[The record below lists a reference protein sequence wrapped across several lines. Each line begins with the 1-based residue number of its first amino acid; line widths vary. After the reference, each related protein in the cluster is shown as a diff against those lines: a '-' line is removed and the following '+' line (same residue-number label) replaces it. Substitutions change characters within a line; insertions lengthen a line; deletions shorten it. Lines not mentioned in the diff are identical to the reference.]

1 MGVRPCAAD
10 GCNATEFRTTGWC
23 HRHKDL
29 HEPLPS
35 ADLWWTNQVEEGASA
50 EWLAGISDSAE
61 SRALNDG
68 GTNET
73 NEVEQNS
80 QDEYRQN
87 EEGLAF
93 TDGSNDTELDVQSGR
108 RVVVALTLLLVVGG
122 LVSIVLDRFSEA
134 DDKDPIPLE
143 LQQQQQSYEP
153 ESTAELWNHSF
164 NEPEGCFP
172 YAYSWEWNYDGDF
185 SFDWDFDLSCAIRS
199 DLTVALSLV
208 DSDSGVEYSGSLTYS
223 TYYDDW
229 DIKSLTLNYIP
240 DGSYWLYCNAQIIP
254 PAHENWGSLENQ
266 YVHEVVRV
274 YVVLNN

>member
-35 ADLWWTNQVEEGASA
+35 ADLWWTNQ
-50 EWLAGISDSAE
+50 
-61 SRALNDG
+61 
-68 GTNET
+68 
-73 NEVEQNS
+73 VEQNS

-164 NEPEGCFP
+164 NEPQGCFP

-223 TYYDDW
+223 TYYNDW
-229 DIKSLTLNYIP
+229 DTKSLTLNDIP
-240 DGSYWLYCNAQIIP
+240 DGSYWLYCNAQ
-254 PAHENWGSLENQ
+254 AGNQ

-274 YVVLNN
+274 YVVLNY

>member
-1 MGVRPCAAD
+1 MMGGVNEVAGGVRQCAAD
-10 GCNATEFRTTGWC
+10 GCNAIEFRTTGWC

-29 HEPLPS
+29 HEPLPPVDS
-35 ADLWWTNQVEEGASA
+35 WWTDQVEEVQEDEFAPTA
-50 EWLAGISDSAE
+50 HF
-61 SRALNDG
+61 
-68 GTNET
+68 
-73 NEVEQNS
+73 S
-80 QDEYRQN
+80 QTEKS
-87 EEGLAF
+87 LAF
-93 TDGSNDTELDVQSGR
+93 TDESNDIKPDNQAERSK
-108 RVVVALTLLLVVGG
+108 VVALVLLLVVGG
-122 LVSIVLDRFSEA
+122 LVAIVLDRFSEA
-134 DDKDPIPLE
+134 DDKDSIPLE

-172 YAYSWEWNYDGDF
+172 YVYSWGWDYVGYF
-185 SFDWDFDLSCAIRS
+185 SFEWDIDLSCAILS

-229 DIKSLTLNYIP
+229 DTKSLTLSDIP

>member
-35 ADLWWTNQVEEGASA
+35 ADLWWTNQ
-50 EWLAGISDSAE
+50 
-61 SRALNDG
+61 
-68 GTNET
+68 
-73 NEVEQNS
+73 VEQNS

-223 TYYDDW
+223 TYYNDW

-254 PAHENWGSLENQ
+254 PAHENWGSAENQ

>member
-35 ADLWWTNQVEEGASA
+35 ADLWWTNQVE
-50 EWLAGISDSAE
+50 
-61 SRALNDG
+61 
-68 GTNET
+68 
-73 NEVEQNS
+73 QNS
-80 QDEYRQN
+80 QDEYRKN

-164 NEPEGCFP
+164 NEPQGCFP

-208 DSDSGVEYSGSLTYS
+208 NSDSGVEYSGSLTYS
-223 TYYDDW
+223 TYYNDW

>member
-35 ADLWWTNQVEEGASA
+35 ADLWWTNQVEEGTSA
-50 EWLAGISDSAE
+50 EWLAGISDAAE

-93 TDGSNDTELDVQSGR
+93 TDESNDTEPDVQSGR

-122 LVSIVLDRFSEA
+122 LVSIVLETTSEVA
-134 DDKDPIPLE
+134 EKDQIIDAPLG
-143 LQQQQQSYEP
+143 QQQQSYEP

-223 TYYDDW
+223 TYYNDW
-229 DIKSLTLNYIP
+229 DTKSLTLNDIP
-240 DGSYWLYCNAQIIP
+240 DGSYWLYCNAQ
-254 PAHENWGSLENQ
+254 AGNQ

-274 YVVLNN
+274 YVVLNY

>member
-35 ADLWWTNQVEEGASA
+35 ADLWWTNQVE
-50 EWLAGISDSAE
+50 
-61 SRALNDG
+61 
-68 GTNET
+68 
-73 NEVEQNS
+73 QKS

-143 LQQQQQSYEP
+143 LQQQQSYEP

-164 NEPEGCFP
+164 NEPQGCFP

-185 SFDWDFDLSCAIRS
+185 SFDWI
-199 DLTVALSLV
+199 LT
-208 DSDSGVEYSGSLTYS
+208 
-223 TYYDDW
+223 
-229 DIKSLTLNYIP
+229 
-240 DGSYWLYCNAQIIP
+240 
-254 PAHENWGSLENQ
+254 
-266 YVHEVVRV
+266 
-274 YVVLNN
+274 

>member
-35 ADLWWTNQVEEGASA
+35 ADLWWTNQVE
-50 EWLAGISDSAE
+50 
-61 SRALNDG
+61 
-68 GTNET
+68 
-73 NEVEQNS
+73 QNS
-80 QDEYRQN
+80 QDEYRLN

-164 NEPEGCFP
+164 NEPQGCFP

-223 TYYDDW
+223 TYYNDW

>member
-35 ADLWWTNQVEEGASA
+35 ADLWWTNQVE
-50 EWLAGISDSAE
+50 
-61 SRALNDG
+61 
-68 GTNET
+68 
-73 NEVEQNS
+73 QNS

-93 TDGSNDTELDVQSGR
+93 TDESNDTEPDVQSGR

-164 NEPEGCFP
+164 NEPQGCFP

-223 TYYDDW
+223 TYYNDW